1 MKIATLIRK
10 IAKRAKCLAAL
21 LCPNND
27 DIDYYPPEWF
37 SNDWKATLID
47 RSSGRVLAHVWD
59 DGSGKYYPTLF
70 VSFGK
75 AYQLMKVHPCYVSWF
90 DSFPWV
96 TLDLLRLKASSL
108 SGAQHAIE
116 HILGE

>member
-59 DGSGKYYPTLF
+59 DGCGKYYPTLF

-75 AYQLMKVHPCYVSWF
+75 AYQLMRVHACYVSWF

-96 TLDLLRLKASSL
+96 TLDLLRLKSSSL
-108 SGAQHAIE
+108 SSAQHAIE

>member
-1 MKIATLIRK
+1 MKIASLIRK

-21 LCPNND
+21 LRPDND

-47 RSSGRVLAHVWD
+47 RNSGRVLAYVDD
-59 DGSGKYYPTLF
+59 DGCGKCYPTLY
-70 VSFGK
+70 VSFWR
-75 AYQLMKVHPCYVSWF
+75 AYKLMRILPCCVSWF
-90 DSFPWV
+90 DSFPRV
-96 TLDLLRLKASSL
+96 TLHVLRLKGCSL
-108 SGAQHAIE
+108 SDAQHAIE